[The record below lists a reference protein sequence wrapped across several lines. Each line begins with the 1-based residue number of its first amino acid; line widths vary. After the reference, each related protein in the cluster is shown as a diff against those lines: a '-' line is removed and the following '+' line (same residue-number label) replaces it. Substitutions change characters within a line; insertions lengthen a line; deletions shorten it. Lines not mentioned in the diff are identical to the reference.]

1 MNMATLKIMMIGGRR
16 CGKTTILS
24 KIKQHFNKVLHHG
37 AEDEIK
43 NDLLTL
49 LIPTGEI
56 TKLNNAQDCI
66 NDLFTQ
72 IGSSYEEFSI
82 DENPND
88 NRTITTFQL
97 APLKGAGSLFLEF
110 TDIPGEWCSFIPGH
124 TETNHLDDVKKL
136 LTESNVIIIAIDT
149 PSLIEEKGK
158 YADYYNRINDIKE
171 LFRHAFVGNT
181 FQKQESQ
188 KMILFVPMKC
198 EKYIINNDGSTNIDS
213 QKEVC
218 KKVKQHYEE
227 MIHFFNEY
235 PENITLAILP
245 IVTIKEVE
253 WTRFFSINR
262 NTGES
267 GDIYNKLEQP
277 RNFIYGQPDVLYSKF
292 CFKPNLYDP
301 VAEGKTESQ
310 SLYCEQPLIYT
321 LVFLF
326 KYYDRYRQNMSIII
340 LKKIPIIGM
349 FFKALEG
356 LFNLFTTNKAYEQE
370 AERLGKR
377 KMLRKNGFEILQNPL
392 RI

>member
-1 MNMATLKIMMIGGRR
+1 MATLKIMMIGGRR

-24 KIKQHFNKVLHHG
+24 KIKQHFNKVLHHE

-49 LIPTGEI
+49 LTPIGEI
-56 TKLNNAQDCI
+56 TRLNNAQDCI

-72 IGSSYEEFSI
+72 AENPFEEFSI
-82 DENPND
+82 DENPSD
-88 NRTITTFQL
+88 NKTITTFQL
-97 APLKGAGSLFLEF
+97 DPLRGAGSLSLEF

-124 TETNHLDDVKKL
+124 TDTNHLEDVKKL
-136 LTESNVIIIAIDT
+136 LTQSNVIIIAIDT
-149 PSLIEEKGK
+149 PSLIEENGK

-171 LFRHAFVGNT
+171 LFRHAFVGDT
-181 FQKQESQ
+181 FQEQESQ

-198 EKYIINNDGSTNIDS
+198 EKYIIKNDGNTNIDG
-213 QKEVC
+213 QNTVC
-218 KKVKQHYEE
+218 NKVIQHYSE
-227 MIHFFNEY
+227 MIHFFKEY

-253 WTRFFSINR
+253 WTKFFSINK

-267 GDIYNKLEQP
+267 GNIYNNLGLP

-292 CFKPNLYDP
+292 CFKPDLYYP
-301 VAEGKTESQ
+301 VAEGETESQ

-326 KYYDRYRQNMSIII
+326 KYYTRYGRNLSIFGI
-340 LKKIPIIGM
+340 LGRIPIIGI
-349 FFKALEG
+349 FFRALIG
-356 LFNLFTTNKAYEQE
+356 LFNLFTTNQAYEQE
-370 AERLGKR
+370 ATRLGKR
-377 KMLRKNGFEILQNPL
+377 KMLRGNGFKILQNPL
-392 RI
+392 SI